1 MILRLSGLSLA
12 LLLSG
17 CGASSVQM
25 AEMQSNASQLRNLS
39 DRVAQLEAN
48 QQAMSEQ
55 LAKGGVRVP
64 SGITAV
70 PAQRRS
76 GVYDDQPIRAAAGE
90 ADGFEQAMSVYRAGD
105 LANAATLFEQ
115 YINQGGN
122 GDAARLNLA
131 RYWLGDAYYNQ
142 RQFNLANRYL
152 GQYLRE
158 APNGEKSA
166 AALEKLIQSLRASG
180 RDQDAS
186 LLSQYGVQAIT
197 GN

>member
-1 MILRLSGLSLA
+1 MFLRISGLSIA

-17 CGASSVQM
+17 CGANNAQM
-25 AEMQSNASQLRNLS
+25 AQLQSNSDMLRALS
-39 DRVAQLEAN
+39 DRVAQLEAQ
-48 QQAMSEQ
+48 QQALGEQ
-55 LAKGGVRVP
+55 VASSGIRVP
-64 SGITAV
+64 TGITAI
-70 PAQRRS
+70 PSQRRS
-76 GVYDDQPIRAAAGE
+76 GVYDDQPIRAAIGQV
-90 ADGFEQAMSVYRAGD
+90 DGFERALSVYRAGD

-122 GDAARLNLA
+122 GNAERLNLA

-142 RQFNLANRYL
+142 RQFDLANRYL

-166 AALEKLIQSLRASG
+166 AALEKLIPSLRAAG
-180 RDQDAS
+180 RDQDAN